1 MRDAADAPSRQ
12 SDRPRSLPRRIARIA
27 AVALV
32 TLLVAE
38 LALRSAAWVAGD
50 RIARLRDDPA
60 LLQDADVAV
69 YGDSTPFGLG
79 ASTSFPRELAIA
91 TGEKVVN
98 RSQPGINSSQTAV
111 ILREDLT
118 RYRPRVIVVEAGVND
133 AWNLADVDPDL
144 LGPLGAWRR
153 YLPEPRLWRLARI
166 WLTTGPG
173 ATAYDTM
180 KPGRGDW
187 KRRFETE
194 AQLGPEEVAKIT
206 RRSFDRMIAAASA
219 NGAEILFLGYQAPGW
234 HGSADAVSA
243 LLSREYPD
251 RFIDLRSLFAG
262 REAELILPDAIHP
275 TDAGHRVIAERLRD
289 ELARRGLLR
298 EHGARS

>member
-12 SDRPRSLPRRIARIA
+12 SDRRRSLPRRIARIA

-32 TLLVAE
+32 TLVVAE
-38 LALRSAAWVAGD
+38 LALRGAAWVAGD
-50 RIARLRDDPA
+50 RIARLRDDPG

-79 ASTSFPRELAIA
+79 ASTSFPRELAVA

-98 RSQPGINSSQTAV
+98 RSQPGINSSQTAA
-111 ILREDLT
+111 ILKEDLE

-166 WLTTGPG
+166 WLTAGPG
-173 ATAYDTM
+173 ASAYDTM

-187 KRRFETE
+187 RRRFETE
-194 AQLGPEEVAKIT
+194 EQLGPENVAKIT
-206 RRSFDRMIAAASA
+206 RRSFDRMIAAATAS
-219 NGAEILFLGYQAPGW
+219 GATILFLGYQAPGW

-243 LLSREYPD
+243 LLAREYPD

-275 TDAGHRVIAERLRD
+275 TDKGHRVIAERLRD

-298 EHGARS
+298 ERRAPG